1 MQKINSFIVVIFL
14 TLSITSCLSKPS
26 SVNCSTYKNGE
37 FRYKFSLDG
46 KFIFFSIKRND
57 SLQYEKNLTTGE
69 SAVYKI
75 TWVDSCTYELQY
87 LKGNTHSSQE
97 ELEMRKKA
105 IITTKI
111 IGGSEKFYLFKTSS
125 SLNKIGLTDTIW
137 VYH

>member
-1 MQKINSFIVVIFL
+1 MKKATSRINILFVII
-14 TLSITSCLSKPS
+14 SITSCLSKPS
-26 SVNCSTYKNGE
+26 PVNCSAYKQGE

-46 KFIFFSIKRND
+46 KLIFFSIKRDD
-57 SLQYEKNLTTGE
+57 SLQYEKNLNTEE

-75 TWVDSCTYELQY
+75 TWVDSCTYELRY

-105 IITTKI
+105 IITTNI